1 MKKINLLAVALAAFT
16 MFSCSNEEITDLGSN
31 APGEKATLTIR
42 VEGAG
47 NNVAQSRATGSAGTT
62 TDVVINDY
70 VVFIFRDGGAL
81 DCPPYFSST
90 NAAATITNGSTA
102 AKTAYVVANTG
113 RLANGPFANVT
124 TEADLKAVTGDLMA
138 NNNTATQTKDNLW
151 MSGTNDVSFSGTNGS
166 VTVELGFVAAKI
178 ELIVKDNRAN
188 LTGSGSGDI
197 SITDEKVVLLYAGK
211 SGHFFGTAAEKV
223 AQTAFYS
230 GDASYPGFNSNNVT
244 ESTALADAV
253 STPFTVNASNAV
265 FNHFY
270 TFGNNGATQPTILAI
285 QSKRTINNA
294 DETIY
299 YPIQFSTDDAGYTIE
314 PGKRYTVTLTLKGDV
329 NAGEGGGT
337 TDPEQPLIN
346 SPISITVTAASWTPV
361 TVDKA
366 FN

>member
-1 MKKINLLAVALAAFT
+1 M
-16 MFSCSNEEITDLGSN
+16 
-31 APGEKATLTIR
+31 
-42 VEGAG
+42 
-47 NNVAQSRATGSAGTT
+47 
-62 TDVVINDY
+62 
-70 VVFIFRDGGAL
+70 
-81 DCPPYFSST
+81 
-90 NAAATITNGSTA
+90 
-102 AKTAYVVANTG
+102 
-113 RLANGPFANVT
+113 
-124 TEADLKAVTGDLMA
+124 
-138 NNNTATQTKDNLW
+138 
-151 MSGTNDVSFSGTNGS
+151 
-166 VTVELGFVAAKI
+166 
-178 ELIVKDNRAN
+178 
-188 LTGSGSGDI
+188 
-197 SITDEKVVLLYAGK
+197 
-211 SGHFFGTAAEKV
+211 
-223 AQTAFYS
+223 
-230 GDASYPGFNSNNVT
+230 
-244 ESTALADAV
+244 ADAV

>member
-16 MFSCSNEEITDLGSN
+16 MFSCSNEEIAALGSH
-31 APGEKATLTIR
+31 APGEKATLTIK
-42 VEGAG
+42 VEGEG
-47 NNVAQSRATGSAGTT
+47 NNVAQSRAIGTTT
-62 TDVVINDY
+62 TDVTINNY
-70 VVFIFRDGGAL
+70 IVFLFREGGSL
-81 DCPPYFSST
+81 DCPPFYSSSS
-90 NAAATITNGSTA
+90 AAATITNGSTA
-102 AKTAYVVANTG
+102 AKTAYVVANVGT
-113 RLANGPFANVT
+113 LANSPFANVT
-124 TEADLKAVTGDLMA
+124 TEAELKTVAGDLMA
-138 NNNTATQTKDNLW
+138 NNNTASQTRTNLW
-151 MSGTNDVSFSGTNGS
+151 MSGTSNVSFSGTTGT
-166 VTVELGFVAAKI
+166 VTVPLSFVAAKI
-178 ELIVKDNRAN
+178 ELIVKDNRTN
-188 LTGSGSGDI
+188 LTGNGSI
-197 SITDEKVVLLYAGK
+197 TITDEKVVLLYAGK
-211 SGHFFGTAAEKV
+211 SGKFFGTTAEKV

-337 TDPEQPLIN
+337 TDPEQPLVN
-346 SPISITVTAASWTPV
+346 STIRITVTAASWIPV
-361 TVDKA
+361 TVNKA